1 MKLADLTIK
10 EFLAKVAGNEPVPGG
25 GSIAALNA
33 AIAVSLNGM
42 VAGLTIGK
50 KKYADAEED
59 MKWIVERMEKL
70 RNQFIEDIDSDSEA
84 YNEVFSAYKLPK
96 ETEEERKT
104 RNTTIQEA
112 TKKAALVPMEV
123 ARNAEA
129 MMASITE
136 VADRGNKNAITD
148 ACVAMMCARTAVVGA
163 LLNVRINLSSIDDQE
178 FVQKLRTEALE
189 LEQTAWERE
198 NGLLRYVKEEYG
210 L

>member
-10 EFLAKVAGNEPVPGG
+10 EFLAKVASNEPVPGG
-25 GSIAALNA
+25 GSIAARNA

-50 KKYADAEED
+50 KKYAEAEED
-59 MKWIVERMEKL
+59 MKWIVGRMEKL

-104 RNTTIQEA
+104 RNTAIQEA